1 MNINPLFLLLLG
13 GGYLLA
19 LFAVA
24 YAAERFPA
32 LKQLSNRPSVFVLS
46 LGVYCSG
53 WAFYGSIGFAFEA
66 GLSYLT
72 YYVGF
77 TVAALLAGLIVYPIL
92 RIVRTKQLSSLA
104 DVMAYRFH
112 SKAAGLATTI
122 ALLLAM
128 LPLMVLQIQAVTAS
142 ITILSSPPAIFGDA
156 RAGLQETDAA
166 FIYCV
171 VLVILTMLFGARHAH
186 PNEQND
192 GLRLAL
198 ATEAVFKLIAFLIIG
213 AYAVWHVF
221 GGMVPLNNWLVSNPG
236 ASRALYDGMSPISWL
251 AMLAMFALSP
261 LLMPHV
267 FLTIFKGQHGVGH
280 LRKAAIWFPVY
291 LLLMSLPVLPILWAG
306 IYQVHPSFP
315 EQFPLGIAIASND
328 QWLGLLAYLGGL
340 SASSG
345 ALITLTLALTSMVM
359 NHVVLPYYR
368 PHNRVDIHAL
378 LLWQR
383 RWTLFGIITLAFIF
397 YIALQQIH
405 PLTRLGL
412 VSFVGA
418 VQLFPGLIGLLLW
431 PQASSRAFV
440 IGLGVGLGIW
450 FVTLLVPLWTD
461 ARLVFFNTISY
472 FNTSFDGNGR
482 FWLAGLATAGN
493 LITFIVISLIR
504 PASDA
509 EQAAAENCVINT
521 PVRPRKRA
529 LSVNSIDEM
538 EDLLAKP
545 LGQVVAERE
554 VSKALRDL
562 GFKRAEFRPFALRK
576 VRDRIEANL
585 SGLLGPSAARILID
599 KYLPWQAID
608 QGSADLNQFE
618 QELEGLHDRLTGMS
632 AELDMLR
639 RHHKETL
646 LSMPI
651 GVCSLSEDNEIVLWN
666 GALEEITGLSRDDT
680 LGHEIDDLPEPWLT
694 LVTDFLNSSEHN
706 SYRQRLEL
714 NKSPR
719 WLNLQKAAV
728 LSHRAGTRGTIVLI
742 EDQTEFRV
750 LENQL
755 MHSERLAS
763 IGSLAAGVAHEI
775 GNPVTNIDCL
785 AQDMKY
791 AQDMQEVE
799 EVSGQIIDQTR
810 RISRIMQSLT
820 NFAHA
825 GQEQSGAG
833 TEDYNLKALIGEA
846 IHLVTLS
853 KKRNNVLF
861 INRCDDE
868 VMLRCEPQ
876 RLSQVFINLLN
887 NAADASP
894 NGSEVIVSSQQEEHS
909 VVITVEDQ
917 GTGIAKEVIDRIFDP
932 FFTTKEV
939 GKGTGLGLFLTFAII
954 EEHYGQISVDSP
966 ANPLTSRGTRFTIRL
981 PRALKRESNE

>member
-1 MNINPLFLLLLG
+1 MNINPLWLLLLG
-13 GGYLLA
+13 GSYLLV

-24 YAAERFPA
+24 YSADRFSA
-32 LKQLSNRPSVFVLS
+32 LKKLSNKPSIFVLS

-66 GLSYLT
+66 GLTYLT

-77 TVAALLAGLIVYPIL
+77 TLAALFAGILLYPIL
-92 RIVRTKQLSSLA
+92 RIVRNKQLSSLA
-104 DVMAYRFH
+104 DVMAYRYH

-122 ALLLAM
+122 ALLLAT

-142 ITILSSPPAIFGDA
+142 ITLLGSPPPTLGDPTPGISA
-156 RAGLQETDAA
+156 TDTA
-166 FIYCV
+166 FIYCF
-171 VLVILTMLFGARHAH
+171 VLIIFTMLFGARNSH

-198 ATEAVFKLIAFLIIG
+198 ATEAVFKLVAFVAVGI
-213 AYAVWHVF
+213 YAVWQVF
-221 GGMVPLNNWLVSNPG
+221 GGIAPMNEWLANNPRST
-236 ASRALYDGMSPISWL
+236 AALYDSMSPLTWL

-261 LLMPHV
+261 LLMPYV
-267 FLTIFKGQHGVGH
+267 FLTMFKGQHGAAH
-280 LRKAAIWFPVY
+280 IRKAAVWFPVY
-291 LLLMSLPVLPILWAG
+291 LLIMSLPVLPILWAG
-306 IYQVHPSFP
+306 IAQTHPSFP
-315 EQFPLGIAIASND
+315 EQFPIGIGIANNDKWLGI
-328 QWLGLLAYLGGL
+328 LAYLGGL
-340 SASSG
+340 SAASG
-345 ALITLTLALTSMVM
+345 ALITLTLSLTSMVM
-359 NHVVLPYYR
+359 NHLVLPYYR
-368 PHNRVDIHAL
+368 PHDRVDIHAL

-383 RWTLFGIITLAFIF
+383 RWILFAIITLAYIF
-397 YIALQQIH
+397 YVALQQIH

-412 VSFVGA
+412 VSFVG
-418 VQLFPGLIGLLLW
+418 VIQLLPGLIGLLLW

-440 IGLGVGLGIW
+440 IGLAVGLGTW

-461 ARLVFFNTISY
+461 ARLLIFNSISY
-472 FNTSFDGNGR
+472 MNAGFSDEGR
-482 FWLAGLATAGN
+482 FWLAGFATAAN
-493 LITFIVISLIR
+493 LITFIAISVFR
-504 PASDA
+504 PANDA

-521 PVRPRKRA
+521 PVRPRKRT
-529 LSVNSIDEM
+529 LSVDSIDEM

-562 GFKRAEFRPFALRK
+562 GFKRTEFRPFALRK
-576 VRDRIEANL
+576 VRERIEANL

-599 KYLPWQAID
+599 KHLPWQAID
-608 QGSADLNQFE
+608 QGAADLNQFE
-618 QELEGLHDRLTGMS
+618 QELEGLHDRLTGMA
-632 AELDMLR
+632 AELDLLR

-651 GVCSLSEDNEIVLWN
+651 GVCSLNDDGEIVLWN
-666 GALEEITGLSRDDT
+666 PELASITGLAIDDA
-680 LGHEIDDLPEPWLT
+680 LGHEVEDLPEPWQS
-694 LVTDFLNSSEHN
+694 VISEFLDSNEQA
-706 SYRQRLEL
+706 SYRKRLEV

-728 LSHRAGTRGTIVLI
+728 LSHRAGTRGTIILI

-791 AQDMQEVE
+791 AQDMQEVQ

-825 GQEQSGAG
+825 GQEQHGSGS
-833 TEDYNLKALIGEA
+833 EDYSIRKLIEEA

-853 KKRNNVLF
+853 KQRNNVLF
-861 INRCDDE
+861 INRCEDS
-868 VMLRCEPQ
+868 LLIRCEPQ

-894 NGSEVIVSSQQEEHS
+894 NGGDVVISSQQEEHS
-909 VVITVEDQ
+909 VIVTVEDQ
-917 GTGIAKEVIDRIFDP
+917 GTGIPGEVIDRIFDP

-966 ANPLTSRGTRFTIRL
+966 ANPLSKRGTKFTIRL
-981 PRALKRESNE
+981 PGALKRESIE